1 MISDSNQQLYSL
13 TSHRRSSSIPPG
25 TDGLIVMFKMKNT
38 DGYFFD
44 ILFSNDDVYYAT
56 LMTDVGMYLSK
67 QVYNDEV
74 NEARERLKDA
84 LQR

>member
-1 MISDSNQQLYSL
+1 
-13 TSHRRSSSIPPG
+13 
-25 TDGLIVMFKMKNT
+25 MKNA

-67 QVYNDEV
+67 QVYNYEI